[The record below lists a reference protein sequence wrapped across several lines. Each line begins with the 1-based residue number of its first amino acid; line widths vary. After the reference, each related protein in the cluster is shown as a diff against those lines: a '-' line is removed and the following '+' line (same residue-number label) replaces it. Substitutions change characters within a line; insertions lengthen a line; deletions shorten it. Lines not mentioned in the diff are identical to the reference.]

1 MVGNHTGEGEVG
13 VSRGKGT
20 EHIEV
25 DGRPKRGVEI
35 ASQGT
40 DTIRAEI
47 HGKAVRLP
55 VVADPDRGGARRC
68 PCEPCGLKSAV
79 GPLHGDAALA
89 IDRTPYGALQ
99 DVNHAES
106 VVVVAVVRPLVPRR
120 APREGRRAPAHAH
133 PGRPTGTNQAPPRSS
148 KSGRNPP
155 DADKMA
161 QKALPDVRPAHARA
175 TCHLARS
182 R

>member
-89 IDRTPYGALQ
+89 IWTP
-99 DVNHAES
+99 
-106 VVVVAVVRPLVPRR
+106 
-120 APREGRRAPAHAH
+120 
-133 PGRPTGTNQAPPRSS
+133 APPR
-148 KSGRNPP
+148 GAARPTVGLRVGY
-155 DADKMA
+155 AA
-161 QKALPDVRPAHARA
+161 VRGLNGP
-175 TCHLARS
+175 S
-182 R
+182 